1 MTKEVVGG
9 KIRGMIVIADD
20 KVIREELS
28 NMAQALQFAAQSGEC
43 LSAEDVRITK
53 QLPPRAAKRKANNC

>member
-1 MTKEVVGG
+1 
-9 KIRGMIVIADD
+9 MIVIADD